1 MNVFAILDSM
11 PAARLVRRIIGD
23 ESFEVFNAGE
33 RSNAIMMACGALS
46 RELTPTVL
54 LLDSETLEDRM
65 LTESRLTVGGILDRS
80 HGRTPYRLILA
91 IPQVEAILLS
101 DREGFEKAL
110 GRKVADLDWFEAR
123 FRPRAVFRRL
133 LGDPED
139 FEDRALAVINAL
151 DDAALQRMGRHSIIQ
166 EIRSFMAE
174 VQEPSKH
181 ARVRRAG

>member
-1 MNVFAILDSM
+1 MTAVAAILDNA
-11 PAARLVRRIIGD
+11 PCARLVRRVIGD
-23 ESFEVFNAGE
+23 LEFEVYDGYE
-33 RSNAIMMACGALS
+33 RSNAIMSACGFLA

-65 LTESRLTVGGILDRS
+65 LMESQLEIGGILNRS

-91 IPQVEAILLS
+91 IPQVDAILFS

-151 DDAALQRMGRHSIIQ
+151 DDAALRRMARHPIVR
-166 EIRSFMAE
+166 EIRGFMAE
-174 VQEPSKH
+174 VQEPKR

>member
-33 RSNAIMMACGALS
+33 RSTAIMMACGALT

-54 LLDSETLEDRM
+54 LLDADTLEHRM
-65 LTESRLTVGGILDRS
+65 LTQSRLTVGGILDRC

-91 IPQVEAILLS
+91 IPQVEAILFS
-101 DREGFEKAL
+101 DREGLENAL
-110 GRKVADLDWFEAR
+110 GRAVADLDWFEAR

-133 LGDPED
+133 LGEGD
-139 FEDRALAVINAL
+139 FEEKALTVIDAL
-151 DDAALQRMGRHSIIQ
+151 DDVALRRMARHPVVR
-166 EIRSFMAE
+166 EIRSFMTE
-174 VQEPSKH
+174 VQEPAAKR